1 MKRDTIIA
9 YNEKILDLVLSNSS
23 FDKLIFCTSPNG
35 KELTRL
41 KNNFDLLGVRT
52 GKSRLKQ
59 DEIKKIIYYSAIGTL
74 DDKNRCR
81 SKELKK
87 TIARLINRFVKDLKS
102 FRKHNQLEELTFMF
116 LVISECFINTVLDNI
131 IIRIKKRYKNG
142 KTFS

>member
-1 MKRDTIIA
+1 MKMDTIIA

-23 FDKLIFCTSPNG
+23 FNELIFRTFPNG

-87 TIARLINRFVKDLKS
+87 TIARLINRFVKDPKS
-102 FRKHNQLEELTFMF
+102 FRMHNQLEELTFMF
-116 LVISECFINTVLDNI
+116 LVIRECFINTVLDNI

>member
-1 MKRDTIIA
+1 MK
-9 YNEKILDLVLSNSS
+9 KILDLVLSNSS
-23 FDKLIFCTSPNG
+23 FDELIVRTFPNG

-87 TIARLINRFVKDLKS
+87 TIARLINRFVKDPES

-116 LVISECFINTVLDNI
+116 LVISECFIKTVLDNI

>member
-23 FDKLIFCTSPNG
+23 FDKLIFRTSPNG

-87 TIARLINRFVKDLKS
+87 TIARLINRFVKDPKS
-102 FRKHNQLEELTFMF
+102 FRKHNQLE
-116 LVISECFINTVLDNI
+116 
-131 IIRIKKRYKNG
+131 
-142 KTFS
+142 

>member
-23 FDKLIFCTSPNG
+23 FDELIFCTFPNG

-59 DEIKKIIYYSAIGTL
+59 DEI
-74 DDKNRCR
+74 R
-81 SKELKK
+81 
-87 TIARLINRFVKDLKS
+87 KS
-102 FRKHNQLEELTFMF
+102 FTTQLSAHLM
-116 LVISECFINTVLDNI
+116 
-131 IIRIKKRYKNG
+131 IKIDVAVK
-142 KTFS
+142 S